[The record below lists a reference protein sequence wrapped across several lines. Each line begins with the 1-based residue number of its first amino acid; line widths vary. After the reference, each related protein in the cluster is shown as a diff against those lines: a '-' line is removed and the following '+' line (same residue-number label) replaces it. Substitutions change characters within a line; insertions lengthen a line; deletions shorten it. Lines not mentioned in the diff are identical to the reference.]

1 MAKTQQTITLFSWK
15 MERKSSMLFSMHKIL
30 PHVVLSRLTPNEDEI
45 LGDNYKGVLISPK
58 PDQEGNKLQ

>member
-45 LGDNYKGVLISPK
+45 LGDNYKGVLISP
-58 PDQEGNKLQ
+58 